1 MKHTWTARIGT
12 LAIAAC
18 LAFSS
23 MPVFADG
30 AKQLTVTFT
39 DITATDSTTLSG
51 EAKVKVSVQG
61 ADGNVSIAQTALDFD
76 GDLKY
81 KSVNYL
87 QGSDNPGGG
96 DSQITSINGN
106 KITTGIISSKSGM
119 TFGSSE
125 DLFVITFSGEPGK
138 ETTLSLSDLE
148 NTYFTIDGQEYFPD
162 STTQITVKTSEK
174 ENKGKTATVK
184 LTMDKVTGFS
194 GAAKT
199 GITVKITSEKTD
211 NYSIATMLDNSLIS
225 KGGHR
230 DGTSTIPK
238 FTVENTVLADD
249 TYTVEVSGIGYI
261 TYTKTGV
268 TFDNALE
275 ITNTEFVPGD
285 VNGDGKVDADDKAL
299 AEEYVKNG
307 EKNEAA
313 DFNRDG
319 KVDAEDLTVFDGI
332 SDKTVP
338 AKMTAPTVTGGSKKI
353 TVKWT
358 KPADESITGYT
369 IKYGTSK
376 DKLTSTK
383 EIDKADTVSTD
394 ITGLSA
400 NTTYYLQIAA
410 KNADGTGEFSD
421 IINAKTDAENTQG
434 GGGTGGGGGG
444 GGSSG
449 GGGSTGGGSTGGSS
463 SGGSSGGGSSAGG
476 SSSGGFSGGTAV
488 TPTTQTT
495 ENFTDLGNHA
505 WAKDAIYTL
514 KNKGIISGI
523 SDTEFAPA
531 NNIKRGDFILIL
543 TRMLSVNNEFTENFA
558 DVPESAYYYQAIGS
572 AKAAGIAHG
581 SGENFMPENSITR
594 QDLITL
600 AYRAFLAK
608 GYITETDDMTSLDA
622 FADKGDISDYAQT
635 AMASMVKAGII
646 QGSNGNVNPKGN
658 ATRAEV
664 AVMCARLLELMK

>member
-1 MKHTWTARIGT
+1 MKHTLRAKIGT

-30 AKQLTVTFT
+30 AKQITVTFT
-39 DITATDSTTLSG
+39 DITATDATTLSG

-61 ADGNVSIAQTALDFD
+61 ADGNVTISQTALDFD

-87 QGSDNPGGG
+87 QGSDNPGSG
-96 DSQITSINGN
+96 DSQITGINGN

-119 TFGSSE
+119 TFGSNE
-125 DLFVITFSGEPGK
+125 DLFVITFSGEPEK

-148 NTYFTIDGQEYFPD
+148 NTYFTIDGKECFPE
-162 STTQITVKTSEK
+162 SETQITVKSSEK
-174 ENKGKTATVK
+174 ENKGKTAAVK

-211 NYSIATMLDNSLIS
+211 NYSIDTILDNALIS

-268 TFDNALE
+268 TFDKALE
-275 ITNTEFVPGD
+275 ITNADFVPGD

-299 AEEYVKNG
+299 AEEYAENG

-319 KVDAEDLTVFDGI
+319 KVDSEDLAVFDGI

-358 KPADESITGYT
+358 KPTDESITGYT
-369 IKYGTSK
+369 IKYGTNK
-376 DKLTSTK
+376 DNLTSTK

-400 NTTYYLQIAA
+400 NTTYYLCIAA
-410 KNADGTGEFSD
+410 KSADGTGEFSD
-421 IINAKTDAENTQG
+421 IVNAETDADNTQG
-434 GGGTGGGGGG
+434 GGI
-444 GGSSG
+444 G
-449 GGGSTGGGSTGGSS
+449 GGGSTGGSI
-463 SGGSSGGGSSAGG
+463 GGGGYTPSNP
-476 SSSGGFSGGTAV
+476 GTAT
-488 TPTTQTT
+488 TPTNPTNGET
-495 ENFTDLGNHA
+495 FTDLENHA

-523 SDTEFAPA
+523 SATEFAPA

-572 AKAAGIAHG
+572 AKAAGIAQG

-608 GYITETDDMTSLDA
+608 GYITETDDFASLNA
-622 FADKGDISDYAQT
+622 FADKGDISDYAET

-646 QGSNGNVNPKGN
+646 QGSNGNVNPGGN

-664 AVMCARLLELMK
+664 AVMCARLVGLMNDGTK

>member
-23 MPVFADG
+23 IPVFADG
-30 AKQLTVTFT
+30 AKQITVHFE

-61 ADGNVSIAQTALDFD
+61 ADGNVSIAQTALNFD

-81 KSVNYL
+81 KSVQYL
-87 QGSDNPGGG
+87 KGSDNP
-96 DSQITSINGN
+96 DSGETQTTSVNGN

-119 TFGSSE
+119 TFAGSE
-125 DLFVITFSGEPGK
+125 DLFVITFSGEAGK
-138 ETTLSLSDLE
+138 ETTLSLSDLK
-148 NTYFTIDGQEYFPD
+148 NTYFTIGGKDYYPE
-162 STTQITVKTSEK
+162 SETEITVTASEK
-174 ENKGKTATVK
+174 ENKGKTAAVK

-194 GAAKT
+194 GAAKP

-211 NYSIATMLDNSLIS
+211 NYSIDTVLDNALIS

-230 DGTSTIPK
+230 DGTVSVPTFKI
-238 FTVENTVLADD
+238 ENTVLADD
-249 TYTVEVSGIGYI
+249 TYTVEVSGIGYV

-275 ITNTEFVPGD
+275 ITNAGFVPGD
-285 VNGDGKVDADDKAL
+285 VNGDGKVDADDKTA
-299 AEEYVKNG
+299 AETLIADGEYS
-307 EKNEAA
+307 EAA

-319 KVDAEDLTVFDGI
+319 KVNADDLAVFGNTTDNT
-332 SDKTVP
+332 D
-338 AKMTAPTVTGGSKKI
+338 
-353 TVKWT
+353 
-358 KPADESITGYT
+358 
-369 IKYGTSK
+369 SK
-376 DKLTSTK
+376 D
-383 EIDKADTVSTD
+383 D
-394 ITGLSA
+394 
-400 NTTYYLQIAA
+400 AA
-410 KNADGTGEFSD
+410 
-421 IINAKTDAENTQG
+421 
-434 GGGTGGGGGG
+434 G
-444 GGSSG
+444 GGSS
-449 GGGSTGGGSTGGSS
+449 GGGSTGGSS
-463 SGGSSGGGSSAGG
+463 GGGSSSGG
-476 SSSGGFSGGTAV
+476 SSSGGFSGGSAV

-495 ENFTDLGNHA
+495 ENFTDLENHA
-505 WAKDAIYTL
+505 WAKDAVYTL

-572 AKAAGIAHG
+572 AKAAGIAMG

-608 GYITETDDMTSLDA
+608 GYITETDDFTSLDQ
-622 FADKGDISDYAQT
+622 FSDKGDISDYAQT

>member
-30 AKQLTVTFT
+30 AKQITVHFE

-61 ADGNVSIAQTALDFD
+61 ADGNVSIAQTALNFD

-81 KSVNYL
+81 KSVQYL
-87 QGSDNPGGG
+87 KGSDNP
-96 DSQITSINGN
+96 DSGETQTTSVNGN

-119 TFGSSE
+119 TFGDSE
-125 DLFVITFSGEPGK
+125 ELFVITFSGEAGK
-138 ETTLSLSDLE
+138 ETTLSLSDLK
-148 NTYFTIDGQEYFPD
+148 NTYFTIGGKDYYPE
-162 STTQITVKTSEK
+162 SETEITVTASEK
-174 ENKGKTATVK
+174 ENKGKTAAVK

-194 GAAKT
+194 GAAKP
-199 GITVKITSEKTD
+199 GITVKITGEKTD
-211 NYSIATMLDNSLIS
+211 NYSINTVLDNALIS

-238 FTVENTVLADD
+238 FTVENTVIADD
-249 TYTVEVSGIGYI
+249 TYTVEVSGIGYV

-268 TFDNALE
+268 AFDDALE
-275 ITNTEFVPGD
+275 ITNADFVPGD
-285 VNGDGKVDADDKAL
+285 VNGDGKVDADDKTA
-299 AEEYVKNG
+299 AETLIADGEYS
-307 EKNEAA
+307 EAA

-319 KVDAEDLTVFDGI
+319 KVNADDLAVFDGI
-332 SDKTVP
+332 SGTTVP
-338 AKMTAPTVTGGSKKI
+338 AKMAVPTVTGGSKKV
-353 TVKWT
+353 TVNWT
-358 KPADESITGYT
+358 KPTDESVTGYT
-369 IKYGTSK
+369 LKYGTDSS
-376 DKLTSTK
+376 KLTSTK
-383 EIDKADTVSTD
+383 EIDKADTTSAE

-400 NTTYYLQIAA
+400 NTTYYVQIAA

-421 IINAKTDAENTQG
+421 IVNAKTDTENTG
-434 GGGTGGGGGG
+434 GGGTGGGGG
-444 GGSSG
+444 S
-449 GGGSTGGGSTGGSS
+449 STG
-463 SGGSSGGGSSAGG
+463 
-476 SSSGGFSGGTAV
+476 GGTAV
-488 TPTTQTT
+488 TPTTPTAQTT
-495 ENFTDLGNHA
+495 ETFTDLENYA
-505 WAKDAIYTL
+505 WAKDAVYTL

-523 SDTEFAPA
+523 SVTEFAPA

-543 TRMLSVNNEFTENFA
+543 TRMLSVSDEFTENFA
-558 DVPESAYYYQAIGS
+558 DVPESAYYYNAVGS
-572 AKAAGIAHG
+572 AKAAGIAQG

-608 GYITETDDMTSLDA
+608 GYITETDDFTSLDQ
-622 FADKGDISDYAQT
+622 FSDKGDISDYAQT
-635 AMASMVKAGII
+635 AMASMAKAGII

-664 AVMCARLLELMK
+664 AVMCARLVGMMK

>member
-1 MKHTWTARIGT
+1 MKHTWTAKIGT

-30 AKQLTVTFT
+30 AKQITVHFE

-61 ADGNVSIAQTALDFD
+61 ADGNVSIAQTALNFD

-81 KSVNYL
+81 KSVQYL
-87 QGSDNPGGG
+87 KGSDNP
-96 DSQITSINGN
+96 DSGETQTTSVNGN

-119 TFGSSE
+119 TFGDSE
-125 DLFVITFSGEPGK
+125 ELFVITFSGEAGK
-138 ETTLSLSDLE
+138 ETTLSLSDLK
-148 NTYFTIDGQEYFPD
+148 NTYFTIGGKDYYPE
-162 STTQITVKTSEK
+162 SETKITVTASEK
-174 ENKGKTATVK
+174 ENKGKTAAVK

-194 GAAKT
+194 GAAKP
-199 GITVKITSEKTD
+199 GITVKITGEKTD
-211 NYSIATMLDNSLIS
+211 NYSINTVLDNALIS

-238 FTVENTVLADD
+238 FTVENTVIADD
-249 TYTVEVSGIGYI
+249 TYTVEVSGIGYV
-261 TYTKTGV
+261 TYKKTGV
-268 TFDNALE
+268 TFDDALE
-275 ITNTEFVPGD
+275 ITNADFVPGD
-285 VNGDGKVDADDKAL
+285 VNGDGKVDADDKTA
-299 AEEYVKNG
+299 AETLIADSEYS
-307 EKNEAA
+307 EAA

-319 KVDAEDLTVFDGI
+319 KVNADDLAVFGNTTD
-332 SDKTVP
+332 DT
-338 AKMTAPTVTGGSKKI
+338 
-353 TVKWT
+353 
-358 KPADESITGYT
+358 D
-369 IKYGTSK
+369 SK
-376 DKLTSTK
+376 D
-383 EIDKADTVSTD
+383 DTT
-394 ITGLSA
+394 
-400 NTTYYLQIAA
+400 
-410 KNADGTGEFSD
+410 
-421 IINAKTDAENTQG
+421 
-434 GGGTGGGGGG
+434 G

-449 GGGSTGGGSTGGSS
+449 GGSSSSGGSTGGGSTGGSS
-463 SGGSSGGGSSAGG
+463 GGGSSSGG
-476 SSSGGFSGGTAV
+476 SSSGGFSGGSAV

-495 ENFTDLGNHA
+495 ETFTDLENHA
-505 WAKDAIYTL
+505 WAKDAVYTL

-523 SDTEFAPA
+523 SDNEFAPA

-572 AKAAGIAHG
+572 AKAAGIAMG

-608 GYITETDDMTSLDA
+608 GYITETDDFTSLDQ
-622 FADKGDISDYAQT
+622 FSDKGDISDYAQT